1 MSQLLRS
8 RGGQKAFSLPSML
21 TSYSSSA
28 FVSFQK
34 AGGAGCGNVRD
45 KMLPTSEEE
54 SNFMYTHTKRPKTV
68 SIIGGKLS
76 IFWQDGSLFC
86 YKEDEASF
94 VLFCFSLHFFFSI
107 LIAPMTHGQPY
118 VGTVSL

>member
-94 VLFCFSLHFFFSI
+94 VLFCFSLHFSFPF
-107 LIAPMTHGQPY
+107 
-118 VGTVSL
+118 